1 MSLRAGA
8 EVDGWQLIELLGRG
22 GNGEVWRAEH
32 PQWGEAALKLLRRR
46 GLERLQRFRDEVAV
60 MRSLGEHPG
69 VLPLVAAELPEPGR
83 RRRAWLA
90 SPVAVPVAAALGEEP
105 SVTEVVAAIETFAL
119 TLAELAERG
128 IGHRD
133 VKPDNL
139 FRYDKRWAIG
149 DFGLADYPGKE
160 AITAPGRRLGP
171 LYFIAPEMLRE
182 PDLAEAEP
190 ADVYSL
196 TKTLWALA
204 SGRRY
209 PPEGQIRADLP
220 DHDLAT
226 WTQARGTL
234 ALGLLLEA
242 ATELE
247 PAARPSMAEFA
258 SQLAAWQKGGVRQ
271 DESAAAQIR
280 RRYVERLGDSLA
292 QSLDKGAFG
301 EVEREFETAF
311 AEARKRSQERQRE
324 VQVEAFN
331 AAEEKRVLL
340 THKGVKAVMNVVE
353 SVWVGSLRDGHDFA
367 AAVLAQPTAA
377 RAGELETAR
386 RIILGRPL
394 WWLHSVLFAG
404 CLNLRGQAGCEPLAS
419 ELSTEGLRNHLLAF
433 PDQRVSAAA
442 WRLQRSLIPAVARI
456 LSVAPLQQL
465 SDRAKSVLPAEE
477 QIRFNVEPSR
487 IFVVGVSEAVRMRLR
502 SLPNWT
508 AEGLDVAAVDA
519 ESMLSRLPIPAGP
532 WPGPVGDPW
541 LQSWERI
548 SPLLMCGLTILN
560 EDAAGDELLGE
571 EERAAIFAAATGDYE
586 LLRRPAVPLATR
598 LGLIAPQEQKANG

>member
-8 EVDGWQLIELLGRG
+8 EVDGWQLIEPLGRG

-32 PQWGEAALKLLRRR
+32 PRWGEAALKLLWH
-46 GLERLQRFRDEVAV
+46 GGSERWQRFRDEVAV
-60 MRSLGEHPG
+60 MRSMGEHPG

-83 RRRAWLA
+83 GRLAWLA
-90 SPVAVPVAAALGEEP
+90 SRVAVPVAAALGEEP
-105 SVTEVVAAIETFAL
+105 SVAEVVAAIETFAL

-139 FRYDKRWAIG
+139 FRYDERWAIG

-160 AITAPGRRLGP
+160 AITASGRRLGP

-258 SQLAAWQKGGVRQ
+258 SQLAAWQKGGARQ
-271 DESAAAQIR
+271 DETAAAQIR
-280 RRYVERLGDSLA
+280 CRYVERLGDSLA
-292 QSLDKGAFG
+292 QSLDERAFG
-301 EVEREFETAF
+301 EVEQELGTAF
-311 AEARKRSQERQRE
+311 SEARKRSRERQRQ
-324 VQVEAFN
+324 VQIEAFN
-331 AAEEKRVLL
+331 AAEEKRTQLIRE
-340 THKGVKAVMNVVE
+340 GDIKAVMNVAE
-353 SVWVGSLRDGHDFA
+353 SAWVGSLRDGADFA
-367 AAVLAQPTAA
+367 AAILAQPAPT
-377 RAGELETAR
+377 RTRELEVAR
-386 RIILGRPL
+386 RILLGRPL
-394 WWLHSVLFAG
+394 WWLHCVLFAG
-404 CLNLRGQAGCEPLAS
+404 CLRLQGQEGCEPLAS
-419 ELSTEGLRNHLLAF
+419 ELATEGARNHLLAF
-433 PDQRVSAAA
+433 PDQRVAAA
-442 WRLQRSLIPAVARI
+442 SWRLQRSLIPAVARI
-456 LSVAPLQQL
+456 VALAPLQQL
-465 SDRAKSVLPAEE
+465 SDRAKAELPIEQ
-477 QIRFNVEPSR
+477 QIRFNVDPSR
-487 IFVVGVSEAVRMRLR
+487 FFVIGVNEVMRSRLR
-502 SLPNWT
+502 SHSVWS
-508 AEGLDVAAVDA
+508 AESLDAAAVEA
-519 ESMLSRLPIPAGP
+519 ESVLSRLPIPANPWIGP
-532 WPGPVGDPW
+532 MGDPW
-541 LQSWERI
+541 LQSWAQV
-548 SPLLMCGLTILN
+548 SPLLMCGLAILN
-560 EDAAGDELLGE
+560 ENAVGDELLGE
-571 EERAAIFAAATGDYE
+571 EERSVILAAATGDYE

-598 LGLIAPQEQKANG
+598 LGLLATPGADD